1 MLFIFILF
9 FMLPPSYYFLS
20 VHNSIIAFYN
30 SVVTFIKIIY
40 FDCISYALF
49 VWCTINYG
57 HARSSW
63 LPFLSYTVLTH
74 IKNVS
79 THSLSN
85 ELILIYTKTIVL
97 VEIALN
103 RSMFIVGLWD
113 TKSHSPSR
121 QECYVHHVV
130 SVYIMPRFYYDV
142 DGKYRPVGSQST
154 TYISVYPGFNLLFL
168 DFSILV

>member
-9 FMLPPSYYFLS
+9 FMLSSSYYFLS
-20 VHNSIIAFYN
+20 VHNSIIAFHN

-49 VWCTINYG
+49 VWCTINYYG
-57 HARSSW
+57 HARRS
-63 LPFLSYTVLTH
+63 LPMNTDT
-74 IKNVS
+74 
-79 THSLSN
+79 T
-85 ELILIYTKTIVL
+85 TIIL
-97 VEIALN
+97 VEIALY
-103 RSMFIVGLWD
+103 RPMFIVGLWD
-113 TKSHSPSR
+113 TRSHSPSR

-142 DGKYRPVGSQST
+142 DGKYRPVGSRST